1 MWADCS
7 ACEPHTVLTP
17 AVVNSWLTE
26 GTGSQSVYCVEG
38 CVLPIKTCWLLVR
51 HASITL
57 LLMTR
62 SAVSSQ
68 LYEPSKPTVNRCVL
82 PIVVTVIGSTSELLS
97 TLDLLRKL
105 SICSVSAG
113 LQLHKMRV
121 PSLRLRVSSVCLLI
135 TNVPCKHGWTDRIWY
150 GLKPCIRWGSKERAQ
165 VMPGRAQTW
174 LWSIYSTLFG
184 RRQQQ
189 CSHWLPVL

>member
-113 LQLHKMRV
+113 LQLHKMRA

-135 TNVPCKHGWTDRIWY
+135 TNVPCKHG
-150 GLKPCIRWGSKERAQ
+150 
-165 VMPGRAQTW
+165 
-174 LWSIYSTLFG
+174 
-184 RRQQQ
+184 
-189 CSHWLPVL
+189 